1 MNIWFVLVLISWCI
15 IMFCTINLMKS
26 LKDTTTMLEDL
37 IRKNKIKDE
46 YLHLIRMKAVGYD
59 GYNTVKGLKDLIDEL
74 SVYAKLAM
82 ENDDLEPIWLDGNN
96 HLKNILE
103 EDLGEDKDEE

>member
-1 MNIWFVLVLISWCI
+1 MNIWFVLMLISWCI
-15 IMFCTINLMKS
+15 IMLCTINLMKS
-26 LKDTTTMLEDL
+26 LKDATTMLEDL
-37 IRKNKIKDE
+37 IRKNEIKDK
-46 YLHLIRMKAVGYD
+46 YLHLIRMKAVDYD

-82 ENDDLEPIWLDGNN
+82 ENDDLEPMWLDGNN

-103 EDLGEDKDEE
+103 EDLGEDKDGE